1 MPSHPEYKRQDI
13 PGYQP
18 EKQLHRQY
26 SKCHSQNHMRPQ
38 DNASTFSGICSK
50 AIKSITPSTDGAV
63 MVWSFEALTLKLY
76 EETGEVFQVD
86 NCEDWCVKISPTLKK
101 RLHLLRRE
109 KLPEKVEALSWGY
122 TRLVPR
128 HVDEYR
134 TFCSDFKCSCNS
146 DS

>member
-1 MPSHPEYKRQDI
+1 MLLESANRQSSLDTLEMQ
-13 PGYQP
+13 YYRLLVH
-18 EKQLHRQY
+18 ESELHEHLKSEQKVLY
-26 SKCHSQNHMRPQ
+26 SSTCRGTSLVYPQ

-109 KLPEKVEALSWGY
+109 KLPNLSKQENMNKAIPFEKFG
-122 TRLVPR
+122 
-128 HVDEYR
+128 
-134 TFCSDFKCSCNS
+134 
-146 DS
+146 